1 MARRSYAS
9 FGNAD
14 YGIWYR
20 FAAVLV
26 KPVTTALVKPDWR
39 GWENL
44 PKEGG
49 YLAVVNHNSVIDP
62 VVYAH
67 WQYNSGRPPRIL
79 GKSSLFKVP
88 FIGFMLRKTGQI
100 PVYRDSTDA
109 AMAFRAAID
118 AVNSGQVV
126 QFYPEGTITRDP
138 ELWPMTGKSG
148 AARVAL
154 MTGAPVIPVAHWG
167 AHEIVPPYG
176 KGLGGRSAKVSLFP
190 RKKVVVAAGP
200 PVDLSRYQGKELTS
214 QVLREATED
223 IMDAITEVLAQ
234 IRGERPPA
242 ERFDLRKDARDRRAA
257 RAGEARAQH
266 SAAGRSAAGQQS
278 AGAATDNETR
288 TDEQNGSER

>member
-39 GWENL
+39 GWEHL

-49 YLAVVNHNSVIDP
+49 FIAAVNHNSIIDP

-79 GKSSLFKVP
+79 GKSSLFSVP

-100 PVYRDSTDA
+100 PVFRESTDA
-109 AMAFRAAID
+109 AQAFRAAID
-118 AVNSGQVV
+118 AVNAGQCV
-126 QFYPEGTITRDP
+126 QFYPEGTLTRDP
-138 ELWPMTGKSG
+138 DLWPMTGKSG
-148 AARVAL
+148 VARVAL

-167 AHEIVPPYG
+167 AHEIIPPYG
-176 KGLGGRSAKVSLFP
+176 RGGSGKGRFNLFP
-190 RKKVVVAAGP
+190 RHKVTVAAGP
-200 PVDLSRYQGKELTS
+200 PVDLSRYQGQELTA
-214 QVLREATED
+214 QVLKDATED
-223 IMDAITEVLAQ
+223 IMQAITAVLAG
-234 IRGERPPA
+234 IRGEEAPA
-242 ERFDLRKDARDRRAA
+242 ERYDMRAAA
-257 RAGEARAQH
+257 RARAE
-266 SAAGRSAAGQQS
+266 SAAAERQRAAGL
-278 AGAATDNETR
+278 GGNGTEEAAK
-288 TDEQNGSER
+288 

>member
-1 MARRSYAS
+1 MSRRSYAG

-39 GWENL
+39 GWEHL

-49 YLAVVNHNSVIDP
+49 FIVAVNHNSIIDP

-79 GKSSLFKVP
+79 GKSSLFSVP

-100 PVYRDSTDA
+100 PVFRDSTDA
-109 AMAFRAAID
+109 AEAFRAAID
-118 AVNSGQVV
+118 AINGGQCV
-126 QFYPEGTITRDP
+126 QFYPEGTLTRDP
-138 ELWPMTGKSG
+138 DLWPMTGKSG

-167 AHEIVPPYG
+167 AHEIIPPYG
-176 KGLGGRSAKVSLFP
+176 RGGKGKFNLFP
-190 RKKVVVAAGP
+190 RHKVVVAAGP
-200 PVDLSRYQGKELTS
+200 PVDLSRYQGQELTA
-214 QVLREATED
+214 QVLRDATDD
-223 IMDAITEVLAQ
+223 IMAAITAVLAD
-234 IRGERPPA
+234 IRGEQAPA
-242 ERFDLRKDARDRRAA
+242 ERYDMRKAARERAA
-257 RAGEARAQH
+257 VATAKRERAGGEQ
-266 SAAGRSAAGQQS
+266 AGSG
-278 AGAATDNETR
+278 R
-288 TDEQNGSER
+288 TAEENDEGPTPEESSK

>member
-1 MARRSYAS
+1 MARRSYA

-26 KPVTTALVKPDWR
+26 KPVNAALAKPEWH
-39 GWENL
+39 GWEHL

-49 YLAVVNHNSVIDP
+49 FLVAVNHNSVIDP
-62 VVYAH
+62 VLYAH

-109 AMAFRAAID
+109 AQAFRAAI
-118 AVNSGQVV
+118 AAIENGQAV

-138 ELWPMTGKSG
+138 QLWPMEGKSG

-167 AHEIVPPYG
+167 AHEIIPPYG
-176 KGLGGRSAKVSLFP
+176 KGLGGKPAKVSLFP
-190 RKKVVVAAGP
+190 RKKVVVSAGP
-200 PVDLSRYQGKELTS
+200 PVDLSRFQGQEITA
-214 QVLREATED
+214 QVLREATEE
-223 IMDAITEVLAQ
+223 IMAAITSVLEE
-234 IRGERPPA
+234 IRGEKAPA
-242 ERFDLRKDARDRRAA
+242 ERYDLRRA
-257 RAGEARAQH
+257 RAEQAAAQQAG
-266 SAAGRSAAGQQS
+266 SAAPVGEP
-278 AGAATDNETR
+278 GAEKTGEESR
-288 TDEQNGSER
+288 

>member
-1 MARRSYAS
+1 MARRSYAR

-26 KPVTTALVKPDWR
+26 KPVTTALVKPEWR
-39 GWENL
+39 GWENF

-49 YLAVVNHNSVIDP
+49 FLTVVNHNSVIDP

-67 WQYNSGRPPRIL
+67 FQYNSGRPPRIL
-79 GKSSLFKVP
+79 GKASIFRVP
-88 FIGFMLRKTGQI
+88 FIGFMMRKTGQI

-109 AMAFRAAID
+109 AQAFRAAID
-118 AVNSGQVV
+118 AIDNGQVV

-138 ELWPMTGKSG
+138 DLWPMTGKSG

-176 KGLGGRSAKVSLFP
+176 KGLGGKPAKVSLFP
-190 RKKVVVAAGP
+190 RHKVVVAAGP
-200 PVDLSRYQGKELTS
+200 PVDLSRYQGQELTS

-223 IMDAITEVLAQ
+223 IMDAITAVLAG
-234 IRGERPPA
+234 IRGEQPPA
-242 ERFDLRKDARDRRAA
+242 ERFDLRKSRTAKAEGR
-257 RAGEARAQH
+257 GE
-266 SAAGRSAAGQQS
+266 
-278 AGAATDNETR
+278 GAADGEDAASGDAAADGKEVGR
-288 TDEQNGSER
+288 

>member
-26 KPVTTALVKPDWR
+26 KPVTNALAKTEWS

-49 YLAVVNHNSVIDP
+49 FIAAVNHNSVIDP
-62 VVYAH
+62 VFYAH

-79 GKSSLFKVP
+79 GKSQLFSVP

-100 PVYRDSTDA
+100 PVFRESTDA
-109 AMAFRAAID
+109 AEAFRAAID
-118 AVNSGQVV
+118 AIDGGQCV
-126 QFYPEGTITRDP
+126 QFYPEGTLTRDP
-138 ELWPMTGKSG
+138 DLWPMTGKSG

-167 AHEIVPPYG
+167 AHEIIPPYG
-176 KGLGGRSAKVSLFP
+176 RGGKGKYHLFP
-190 RKKVVVAAGP
+190 RHKVTVAAGP
-200 PVDLSRYQGKELTS
+200 PVDLSKYQGQELTA
-214 QVLREATED
+214 QVLRDATED
-223 IMDAITEVLAQ
+223 IMAAITAVLEG
-234 IRGERPPA
+234 IRGEQAPA
-242 ERFDLRKDARDRRAA
+242 ERYDMRKAARERAAAAAAKRDRARKGDAEERA
-257 RAGEARAQH
+257 E
-266 SAAGRSAAGQQS
+266 
-278 AGAATDNETR
+278 
-288 TDEQNGSER
+288 

>member
-1 MARRSYAS
+1 MRGPGVARRSYAS

-39 GWENL
+39 GWEHL

-49 YLAVVNHNSVIDP
+49 FIAAVNHNSIIDP

-79 GKSSLFKVP
+79 GKSSLFSVP

-100 PVYRDSTDA
+100 PVFRESTDA
-109 AMAFRAAID
+109 AQAFRAAID
-118 AVNSGQVV
+118 AVNAGQCV
-126 QFYPEGTITRDP
+126 QFYPEGTLTRDP
-138 ELWPMTGKSG
+138 DLWPMTGKSG
-148 AARVAL
+148 VARVAL

-167 AHEIVPPYG
+167 AHEIIPPYG
-176 KGLGGRSAKVSLFP
+176 RGGSGKSRFNLFP
-190 RKKVVVAAGP
+190 RHRVTVAAGP
-200 PVDLSRYQGKELTS
+200 AVDLSRYRGQELTA
-214 QVLREATED
+214 QVLKDATDD
-223 IMDAITEVLAQ
+223 IMDAITEVLAG

-242 ERFDLRKDARDRRAA
+242 ERYDMRAA
-257 RAGEARAQH
+257 ARHRAEAAEAERNRAADGHRAGEE
-266 SAAGRSAAGQQS
+266 AGK
-278 AGAATDNETR
+278 
-288 TDEQNGSER
+288 

>member
-39 GWENL
+39 GWEHL

-49 YLAVVNHNSVIDP
+49 FIAAVNHNSIIDP

-79 GKSSLFKVP
+79 GKSSLFSIP

-100 PVYRDSTDA
+100 PVFRESTDA
-109 AMAFRAAID
+109 AQAFRAAID
-118 AVNSGQVV
+118 AVNRGQCV
-126 QFYPEGTITRDP
+126 QFYPEGTLTRDP
-138 ELWPMTGKSG
+138 DLWPMTGKSG
-148 AARVAL
+148 VARVAL

-167 AHEIVPPYG
+167 AHEIIPPYG
-176 KGLGGRSAKVSLFP
+176 KGGAGKGKFNLFP
-190 RKKVVVAAGP
+190 RHRVTVAAGP
-200 PVDLSRYQGKELTS
+200 AVDLSRYQGQELTP
-214 QVLREATED
+214 QVLKDATED
-223 IMDAITEVLAQ
+223 IMEAITTVLAG
-234 IRGERPPA
+234 IRGEEPPA
-242 ERFDLRKDARDRRAA
+242 ERYDMRAA
-257 RAGEARAQH
+257 ARHRAEAAAAERQR
-266 SAAGRSAAGQQS
+266 AAGKRGNGDEEAGK
-278 AGAATDNETR
+278 
-288 TDEQNGSER
+288 

>member
-26 KPVTTALVKPDWR
+26 KPVTTALVKPEWR
-39 GWENL
+39 GWENF

-49 YLAVVNHNSVIDP
+49 FLAVVNHNSVIDP
-62 VVYAH
+62 LVYAH
-67 WQYNSGRPPRIL
+67 FQYNSGRPPRIL
-79 GKSSLFKVP
+79 GKSALFSVP

-109 AMAFRAAID
+109 AHAFRAAIE
-118 AVNSGQVV
+118 AVNQGQVV
-126 QFYPEGTITRDP
+126 QFYPEGTLTRDP
-138 ELWPMTGKSG
+138 DLWPMTGKSG

-176 KGLGGRSAKVSLFP
+176 YGGRAKGKARISLFP
-190 RKKVVVAAGP
+190 RHRVQVAAGP
-200 PVDLSRYQGKELTS
+200 PVDLSKYQGQELTA
-214 QVLREATED
+214 QVLRDATED
-223 IMDAITEVLAQ
+223 IMAAITGVLAD
-234 IRGERPPA
+234 IRGEQPPA
-242 ERFDLRKDARDRRAA
+242 TRFDMRRAA
-257 RAGEARAQH
+257 EQRGRQAEDRRDRAV
-266 SAAGRSAAGQQS
+266 
-278 AGAATDNETR
+278 T
-288 TDEQNGSER
+288 TDEESAK